1 MNGGLI
7 LIIIGIIS
15 ICVGMVIGIRLLH
28 NPIIIEFKISMFDS
42 FMQAVIMFYM
52 ITVAMVVEMG
62 INQGQLLIFNPVS
75 WQLRLLSQLID
86 AGLIVALMLPLLSI
100 LFGKLIRTFD
110 MDLSTSYSEKI
121 IKVYFS
127 LVAAANCIWYLS
139 MIGPNIMN
147 DNLENRNILSRV
159 IIWILNILGTWMGI
173 GFHCK
178 SRIDEEIEYDY
189 KSRESLTW
197 KEYMK
202 YGIPFGVAFIL
213 NCALLVVQSLKLKIV
228 LRFCGYCYIIVMVGL
243 LGMLCVAIGCKIIEN
258 PSEKKSSKKLIG
270 AIKRANAGKCVEG
283 RYRSIKYKLVN
294 EERSRYL
301 EIQKKNVI
309 WEGHASEV
317 ENLFGKRKVPMEK
330 FEYINCRDYLGTLFE
345 NRRKYIQDGYATCRK
360 NTQQKI
366 RNEKLRVIK

>member
-1 MNGGLI
+1 
-7 LIIIGIIS
+7 
-15 ICVGMVIGIRLLH
+15 
-28 NPIIIEFKISMFDS
+28 
-42 FMQAVIMFYM
+42 
-52 ITVAMVVEMG
+52 
-62 INQGQLLIFNPVS
+62 
-75 WQLRLLSQLID
+75 
-86 AGLIVALMLPLLSI
+86 
-100 LFGKLIRTFD
+100 
-110 MDLSTSYSEKI
+110 
-121 IKVYFS
+121 
-127 LVAAANCIWYLS
+127 

-189 KSRESLTW
+189 KSREYLTW

-301 EIQKKNVI
+301 EIQKK
-309 WEGHASEV
+309 
-317 ENLFGKRKVPMEK
+317 M
-330 FEYINCRDYLGTLFE
+330 
-345 NRRKYIQDGYATCRK
+345 
-360 NTQQKI
+360 
-366 RNEKLRVIK
+366 